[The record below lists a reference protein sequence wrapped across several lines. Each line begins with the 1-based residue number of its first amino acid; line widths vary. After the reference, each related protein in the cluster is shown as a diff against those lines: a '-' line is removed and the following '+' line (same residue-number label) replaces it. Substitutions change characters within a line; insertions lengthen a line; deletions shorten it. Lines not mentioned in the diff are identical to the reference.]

1 MGWSSERL
9 EIVEQHL
16 RYKDALSAIIEH
28 KVKKCPHSNARK
40 IAGEH
45 TMVSCSESLEKA
57 CLSSQVL
64 ISRVGRSM
72 RRNEVYSEDPIN
84 PHAPSYSSEAL
95 PLSGRYEVRSC
106 ELRLR
111 AEQAQ
116 AQVQVQAIEE
126 EMAQLRAKLEREF
139 ERMFTCFQQNLPRRY
154 SS

>member
-1 MGWSSERL
+1 
-9 EIVEQHL
+9 
-16 RYKDALSAIIEH
+16 
-28 KVKKCPHSNARK
+28 
-40 IAGEH
+40 
-45 TMVSCSESLEKA
+45 
-57 CLSSQVL
+57 
-64 ISRVGRSM
+64 M

-116 AQVQVQAIEE
+116 AQVQAIEE

>member
-1 MGWSSERL
+1 M
-9 EIVEQHL
+9 
-16 RYKDALSAIIEH
+16 
-28 KVKKCPHSNARK
+28 
-40 IAGEH
+40 
-45 TMVSCSESLEKA
+45 
-57 CLSSQVL
+57 
-64 ISRVGRSM
+64 RST
-72 RRNEVYSEDPIN
+72 EAYSEDPIN
-84 PHAPSYSSEAL
+84 PRAPSYASEAL
-95 PLSGRYEVRSC
+95 QLTERYEVRSC